1 MYKFE
6 LGQTVYLVDSLG
18 YYFYVK
24 SGKVKSYSVYRDKTL
39 YKVEGNQLYGEY
51 TERELLT
58 EEEVSK
64 KLNKWLGLKGE

>member
-6 LGQTVYLVDSLG
+6 LGQTVYLVETRG

-24 SGKVKSYSVYRDKTL
+24 PGKVKSYSIYRDKTL
-39 YKVEGNQLYGEY
+39 YKVEGINLNGEY
-51 TERELLT
+51 NEHELLT

-64 KLNKWLGLKGE
+64 KLNKWLGLKGD

>member
-6 LGQTVYLVDSLG
+6 LGQTVYSVDLTG

-24 SGKVKSYSVYRDKTL
+24 SGKVKSYSIYRDKTL
-39 YKVEGNQLYGEY
+39 YNVEGNHLYGEY
-51 TERELLT
+51 NERELLT

-64 KLNKWLGLKGE
+64 KLNKWLGLKGD